1 VRRSP
6 YSRQHRGIE
15 AKPGS
20 LVSTAFNRIR
30 PAVSCLTAVAFLLAQ
45 VPTAR
50 AASAMTRAE
59 YESCQARDENGFRA
73 AIEQLTRRGLE
84 TGLANVDYKAL
95 VADEWRRGN
104 VDDII
109 DRETDRAIGEVR
121 DESSWVKLWS
131 TLASRE
137 KAQELATTAAER
149 VYRSDAMKKSIEA
162 LATGLG
168 KEIGKRIEL
177 ATIDTAGPA
186 TQCMQVFLGRRYG
199 TTVARIVADGA
210 GKEYG
215 LGPVKGGAQ
224 VSTGQVLIEGSEG
237 IAGTVVLVVRRQL
250 ANMAARIGQRIV
262 GSILSRLVSVVASG
276 IGLVLIAKDIWDFR
290 HGVLPIIATEMKS
303 KETKDKVREELAKS
317 IAEQIHDSVKEI
329 SDKTAERVV
338 EIWLEFRRAH
348 AKVVELA
355 DRQDGFKRFLET
367 VKADDMPRLD
377 EIVALVLAGEGEPGV
392 LKRLGDG
399 TLHRAVTGL
408 PPGSLEIAR
417 EARSLETALQWS
429 AVAGESLPKVVEH
442 EIHRRATPDT
452 FTKASLQRLLGLE
465 DRLAITRLASLTP
478 VARTPLFELETS
490 ELKSLA
496 RMLDETQLDSL
507 SRYLTSLDKA
517 SAQRVLRVV
526 AQTPARMAELG
537 KPRVRDAILA
547 SSDQA
552 AAVGMMLQAN
562 SMPDPTLM
570 MEHLRLV
577 LDGRVSPLLLWE
589 KHPATLVA
597 TPFLALILLLMM
609 KRLLLGTR
617 PKIVVQQP
625 GGRGG
630 RR

>member
-1 VRRSP
+1 M
-6 YSRQHRGIE
+6 
-15 AKPGS
+15 
-20 LVSTAFNRIR
+20 STAFDRIR
-30 PAVSCLTAVAFLLAQ
+30 PAVSCLTAVAFILAQ
-45 VPTAR
+45 APGAQ

-59 YESCQARDENGFRA
+59 YEACQARDENGFRA

-95 VADEWRRGN
+95 VADQWRRGN
-104 VDDII
+104 IDDVI
-109 DRETDRAIGEVR
+109 DREVDRAIGEVR
-121 DESSWVKLWS
+121 DESSWFKLWS

-149 VYRSDAMKKSIEA
+149 VYRSEPMKKSIEA

-186 TQCMQVFLGRRYG
+186 TQCMQAFLGRRYG

-210 GKEYG
+210 GKEYSVD
-215 LGPVKGGAQ
+215 PVKGGAQ
-224 VSTGQVLIEGSEG
+224 VSTGQVLAEGGEG

-290 HGVLPIIATEMKS
+290 HGVLPIVAGEMKS

-348 AKVVELA
+348 AKVVDLA

-367 VKADDMPRLD
+367 VKADDLPRLD

-392 LKRLGDG
+392 LKRLDDG
-399 TLHRAVTGL
+399 TLQRAVTAL

-429 AVAGESLPKVVEH
+429 AVAGNSLPKVVEY
-442 EIHRRATPDT
+442 EVHRRAQPQD

-465 DRLAITRLASLTP
+465 DRLAVTRLASLTP
-478 VARTPLFELETS
+478 AARTPLFELETA

-496 RMLDETQLDSL
+496 RVLDEIQLDSL

-517 SAQRVLRVV
+517 SAQRVLRAV

-537 KPRVRDAILA
+537 KSRVRDAILA

-552 AAVGMMLQAN
+552 AAVGMMLQAS
-562 SMPDPTLM
+562 SMPDPNRML
-570 MEHLRLV
+570 EHLRLV

-589 KHPATLVA
+589 KHPVTLVA

-609 KRLLLGTR
+609 KRLLLGSR
-617 PKIVVQQP
+617 PRIVVQQP
-625 GGRGG
+625 SGRGG
-630 RR
+630 GR